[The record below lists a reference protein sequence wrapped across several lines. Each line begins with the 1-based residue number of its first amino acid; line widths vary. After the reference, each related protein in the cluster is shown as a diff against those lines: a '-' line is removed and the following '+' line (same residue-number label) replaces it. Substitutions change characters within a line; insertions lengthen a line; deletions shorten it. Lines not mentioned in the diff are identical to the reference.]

1 MEWNVKSETM
11 MYKWSNVVNVKK
23 SQNYVR
29 CTYETEND
37 LLQVLKDGKIRVN
50 QQYCTWN
57 SNDVYH
63 MIQFSRAKW
72 RSILFLKKNVHVN
85 RMILCNRKPHPNCL
99 NEFADEI
106 KSTRRKQIF
115 SLVNAYERKKIEFQV
130 GVCPFYCYAL
140 FTGYFKLIR
149 V

>member
-1 MEWNVKSETM
+1 MWKARRWCTNGVMWWTWKKVRIMSDVPMKRRMISFKCWRMEKLGWTSNIVHEIPM
-11 MYKWSNVVNVKK
+11 MSTTWFNFQE
-23 SQNYVR
+23 QNEEV
-29 CTYETEND
+29 
-37 LLQVLKDGKIRVN
+37 
-50 QQYCTWN
+50 
-57 SNDVYH
+57 H
-63 MIQFSRAKW
+63 F
-72 RSILFLKKNVHVN
+72 FLKKNVHVN

-130 GVCPFYCYAL
+130 VYAL